1 MPYLKLLKPFL
12 LCSSLL
18 FMGFSCSDN
27 NDDNPDTPDIPQ
39 GEFRLKTIS
48 SPYGDIVYSYD
59 EEGRLTTVDD
69 RRNDITT
76 DYSYNPLQITI
87 SSLEER
93 VTVSNLKF
101 NSKGYLLS
109 ARSTDGWDEI
119 VTSFEY
125 DGDYLSKIVIKDS
138 EGYTETQ
145 YFVWENGVLM
155 KWDEDYSYDDP
166 DKQTV
171 TYTYSSEENPLG
183 QWSYYYQFGFS
194 GLNEL
199 GWLGK
204 CPAKFLKSMRI
215 ETIDESDGDIHV
227 DNLTFSYTFTDNKLI
242 ATESVSLG
250 SAVEKFTYSYYG
262 SRSSDNRFSTP
273 ETISDGGLYKKVN
286 AGTSIFGFRK
296 KHHPKM

>member
-1 MPYLKLLKPFL
+1 
-12 LCSSLL
+12 
-18 FMGFSCSDN
+18 MGFSCSDN
-27 NDDNPDTPDIPQ
+27 DDDDDNPDTPDIPQ

-145 YFVWENGVLM
+145 YFVWENGVLV

-286 AGTSIFGFRK
+286 AGPSIFGFRK